1 MDVRLKRRIYLAR
14 YLDLCAIRLV
24 GQDAQFSA
32 PAPRQT
38 LLPFP
43 LALRHMHARGSVR
56 ALDLSAHAPPTRKSE
71 LYRQA
76 GPIQARQA
84 LH

>member
-24 GQDAQFSA
+24 GQDAHCSA
-32 PAPRQT
+32 LVPR
-38 LLPFP
+38 LRRGPLPP
-43 LALRHMHARGSVR
+43 ALRRMHARGSVR